1 MVSTCER
8 CGERLKSAGRGRI
21 PRFCSGRC
29 RVAAHRARNRVP
41 RELVE
46 RDRWVRRSEDKVPLT
61 ASGRAASST
70 DPATWSSYRDAR
82 RSTAGVGAGFV
93 LNGDGIACIDL
104 DHCVEGGKV
113 APWAQEILD
122 KLPPTY
128 VEVSPS
134 GDGLHV
140 FGVADFKGGR
150 KVRVGDHKV
159 EVYADRRYIAVTGRV
174 FGDMPGRLGDLSE
187 VIDSLL

>member
-1 MVSTCER
+1 MPIMHRSD
-8 CGERLKSAGRGRI
+8 A
-21 PRFCSGRC
+21 RFCSGRC
-29 RVAAHRARNRVP
+29 RVAAHREKSRVP
-41 RELVE
+41 QELVE
-46 RDRWVRRSEDKVPLT
+46 RDRWVRRSRSKVPLT
-61 ASGRAASST
+61 VENRVASST
-70 DPATWSSYRDAR
+70 DSATWSSYRDAR
-82 RSTAGVGAGFV
+82 RSKAGVGLGFV

-104 DHCVEGGKV
+104 DHCLDGGAL
-113 APWAQEILD
+113 APWAQEIVD

-159 EVYADRRYIAVTGRV
+159 EMYADRRYIAVTGQV
-174 FGDMPGRLGDLSE
+174 FGDMPKTLGNISE
-187 VIDSLL
+187 VIASLL